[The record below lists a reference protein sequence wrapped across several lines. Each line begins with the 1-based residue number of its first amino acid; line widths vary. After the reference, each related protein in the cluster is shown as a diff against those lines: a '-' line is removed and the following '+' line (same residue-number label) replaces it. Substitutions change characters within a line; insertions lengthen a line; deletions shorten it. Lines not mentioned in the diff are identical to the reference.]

1 MSYLYGKI
9 VFIQMKLRVKKILK
23 QQKISQRELA
33 KRMDMMPEALS
44 RLLKKGNPTMSTLEN
59 IAIALDVSIEEL
71 FEDERIEKK
80 ISGYLEVGGV
90 IHKINSKK
98 DLDKF
103 YEQFVKK

>member
-1 MSYLYGKI
+1 
-9 VFIQMKLRVKKILK
+9 MKLRIKEILNQQGITQKILA
-23 QQKISQRELA
+23 QRMKIQ
-33 KRMDMMPEALS
+33 PEALS
-44 RLLKKGNPTMSTLEN
+44 RIISGGNPKFTTLKSIAEN
-59 IAIALDVSIEEL
+59 LDVSIEEL

-80 ISGYLEVGGV
+80 ISGYLEVNGV